1 MKNRKGEVVTLVTIG
16 ALVVVGVT
24 AVISSLGLNKKTS
37 TNTRANSPVICEKYL
52 CSEINS
58 TYTKGYWY
66 MKENSPL
73 EYSNSTC
80 TAALSKKS
88 TDYCKGLNVS
98 STPIPVIT
106 GVLTDCAN
114 SDIYTYYVCGGKWY
128 EDQACKTAITNKT
141 NWCKYG
147 ANTAPSNTCGA
158 DGKECC
164 TTSPKCQSASS
175 TCDATTNKCT
185 PATTSGTC
193 EKGEYFEGE
202 AGSWSSSTPE
212 QICAAN
218 NGTYIAKTQKQVG
231 DKRAVCCA
239 VGNVNSQCPQVGLG
253 YACCVQDNRCAGDTN
268 RYRWYGCTGQV
279 CSATI
284 ISTRGGPGHLV
295 DCPVGVTKANPEKC
309 EQDLAPAKPSEDC
322 TDNGSYGLLGG
333 CKEKCT
339 ANGYECLA
347 SPDDASGEK
356 RFCCKAP
363 DPVTPNNCT
372 TKNPS
377 STYTYACISSGEDA
391 NEACNSQTGTM
402 AGSVYDAELSCGEG
416 TKVCCKKAKDPDGG
430 AAVECNSKATITCPG
445 KTTKMSYY
453 KSKTTPKCAG
463 KEIDDTCYGISAT
476 SCESYTWKQIV
487 ANGCDGAAL
496 PPDGGEVAD
505 GTIQTDTAS
514 EIVENGARL
523 NGSYNGAFETVGFT
537 LNGKKYPAGTTSPFS
552 YSITGLTPDT
562 SYSYNTYGSIG
573 GKEKSGT
580 SVTFKTKTAAYNPKN
595 ADYERLGTL
604 KVAITLTNVGQRN
617 IAEERSRFKMNVGNA
632 SNRCDNKEFV
642 LKGNVLTSDCATLER
657 FDMQKTQSPTYVD
670 VWYSGRAG
678 IDTQALYH
686 GTETFIADQFEKSIA
701 LTYDFGTIT
710 KNFSINIS
718 TTCTSLLIP
727 SGGISIKGVVG
738 GMPKTD
744 QKITA
749 DAPYTYNGV
758 VDSTKELNTLVIS
771 GATCESSKGTGLS
784 FLADKEYTKTNG
796 AGNNFVAIVNE

>member
-1 MKNRKGEVVTLVTIG
+1 MKNRKGEVVTLLTIG
-16 ALVVVGVT
+16 ALVVIGVT
-24 AVISSLGLNKKTS
+24 AIVTSLSPSQDQKKTTSTRAAITCPDEFTRCGYGTSADCCDPSTQKCSLGKCVALASTDCGGPESCTGNSNKYYTKSGVHYSDKLCSSTKQIDDITTYCAPPTTGCDGPKTCATS
-37 TNTRANSPVICEKYL
+37 TNKY
-52 CSEINS
+52 
-58 TYTKGYWY
+58 W
-66 MKENSPL
+66 
-73 EYSNSTC
+73 
-80 TAALSKKS
+80 KKS
-88 TDYCKGLNVS
+88 GAYYSSAGCTGTAVS
-98 STPIPVIT
+98 LTTVCPPPKPDPTTPIV
-106 GVLTDCAN
+106 
-114 SDIYTYYVCGGKWY
+114 
-128 EDQACKTAITNKT
+128 
-141 NWCKYG
+141 
-147 ANTAPSNTCGA
+147 
-158 DGKECC
+158 
-164 TTSPKCQSASS
+164 
-175 TCDATTNKCT
+175 
-185 PATTSGTC
+185 GTC

-202 AGSWSSSTPE
+202 AGSWGSSTPE

-279 CSATI
+279 CSATKI
-284 ISTRGGPGHLV
+284 NTRGGPGHLV

-309 EQDLAPAKPSEDC
+309 EQDLTPAKPSEDC

-347 SPDDASGEK
+347 SPNDTSGEK

-363 DPVTPNNCT
+363 DPITPNNCT

-377 STYTYACISSGEDA
+377 STHTYACISSGEDA
-391 NEACNSQTGTM
+391 NEACSSQTGTM

-430 AAVECNSKATITCPG
+430 TAGQCNSKATITCPG
-445 KTTKMSYY
+445 KTTQMSYY
-453 KSKTTPKCAG
+453 KSKTTPKCEG
-463 KEIDDTCYGISAT
+463 KEIDDTCYGTSST

-496 PPDGGEVAD
+496 PPDGGEVTE
-505 GTIQTDTAS
+505 GTIQTNAAS
-514 EIVENGARL
+514 EIIENGARL
-523 NGSYNGAFETVGFT
+523 NGSYNGAFKTVGFT

-552 YSITGLTPDT
+552 YLITGLTPNT
-562 SYSYNTYGSIG
+562 SYSYNTYGVID

-580 SVTFKTKTAAYNPKN
+580 SVTFKTTTAAYNPKN
-595 ADYERLGTL
+595 ADYERLGTI
-604 KVAITLTNVGQRN
+604 KVSITLANVGQRN
-617 IAEERSRFKMNVGNA
+617 ISEERARFKMNVGNA
-632 SNRCDNKEFV
+632 LNRCDNKEFV

-657 FDMQKTQSPTYVD
+657 FDLQKTQSPTYVD
-670 VWYSGRAG
+670 VWYIGRAG

-744 QKITA
+744 QKITP
-749 DAPYTYNGV
+749 DAPYSYNGI